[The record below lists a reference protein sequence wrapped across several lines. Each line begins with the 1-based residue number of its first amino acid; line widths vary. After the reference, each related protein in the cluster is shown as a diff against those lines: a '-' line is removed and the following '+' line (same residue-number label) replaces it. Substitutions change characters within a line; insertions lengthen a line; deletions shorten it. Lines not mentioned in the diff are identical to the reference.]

1 MKRLPAS
8 QHFTLLPSTQITV
21 VFYELQLFAKSVL
34 DILYTTELINNKN
47 TMNCQRTVLF
57 NHFQN

>member
-8 QHFTLLPSTQITV
+8 QHFTLLLSTQITV